1 MFGFLILFNIQ
12 QYFLKIKGRVFG
24 NEENY
29 EVKIILGS
37 NF

>member
-1 MFGFLILFNIQ
+1 MFSFLILFNIQ
-12 QYFLKIKGRVFG
+12 QYFLKKNRVFD

-29 EVKIILGS
+29 DVKIILEN